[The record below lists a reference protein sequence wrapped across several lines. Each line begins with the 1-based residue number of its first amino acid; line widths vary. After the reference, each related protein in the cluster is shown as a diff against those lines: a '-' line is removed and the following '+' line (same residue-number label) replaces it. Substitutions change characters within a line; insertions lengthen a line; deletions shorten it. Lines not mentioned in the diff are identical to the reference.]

1 MILKISNNKIVNWDN
16 VIGIMT
22 RDRNVETT
30 FLDCKEY
37 AVTKHK
43 GDEGYTDY
51 PFVIVIET
59 EFNRTDIFRTS
70 DAEEMQE
77 TYDAILARI
86 VTDLSNKKTMCDI
99 SDLIKT
105 HDLWNTY
112 IDYSKYMKL
121 KEEYNKR
128 WIEMQEVRADG

>member
-1 MILKISNNKIVNWDN
+1 MILKLSNNRIVNWDN

-22 RDRNVETT
+22 RNENVKIMH
-30 FLDCKEY
+30 LDSKEY
-37 AVTKHK
+37 AITKHK
-43 GDEGYTDY
+43 GDHDYTDY
-51 PFVIVIET
+51 PFMIEIET
-59 EFNRTDIFRTS
+59 DFNRTSIFRTS

-86 VTDLSNKKTMCDI
+86 VTDLSNKKAMCDI

-112 IDYSKYMKL
+112 IDYSEYTKL
-121 KEEYNKR
+121 EKEYHKR
-128 WIEMQEVRADG
+128 WIDMQEVRADG